1 VARRPRRLP
10 APGLDVVMPAF
21 AMRAF
26 RAVPVLAA
34 FFAAL
39 LACSPAEGPP
49 LGTYRAV
56 VSTDGGDLPF
66 GLELVQED
74 AGLVAYLVNGPERVR
89 ATGVRLEDGNLSIQ
103 MPGYQ
108 NRIEATFKDGRFE
121 GTLYILRPRGVV
133 RELRLVAMPGES
145 WRFFPKPDAAPL
157 DFSGRWALTFR
168 GSDGS
173 ETTGIAEL
181 AQEGHVVTGTVLRQS
196 GDDRYI
202 AGEARGDTLFL
213 SRFDGGTAY
222 LYLARLGSDGVLAGD
237 QFTGGG
243 SQESFSGRRNPSAK
257 LDNPAALT
265 ALKPGVD
272 RLEFSFPDLDGNLQR
287 YPDQRHAGKVV
298 LVTVGGSWCPN
309 CHDEAEFLKEL
320 LASRKARG
328 LEVIQLMFER
338 TTDFAGSAAAARDF
352 ADKFSI
358 DYPVLIA
365 GTVTDDDVLKK
376 LPQVAAFK
384 AYPTLFAIDRKGIV
398 RAIHTGFVG
407 PAAGR
412 YHEEQARELTALIDG
427 LLDEPA

>member
-1 VARRPRRLP
+1 VA
-10 APGLDVVMPAF
+10 A
-21 AMRAF
+21 
-26 RAVPVLAA
+26 
-34 FFAAL
+34 
-39 LACSPAEGPP
+39 
-49 LGTYRAV
+49 
-56 VSTDGGDLPF
+56 TDGGDLPF
-66 GLELVQED
+66 GLELVRED
-74 AGLVAYLVNGPERVR
+74 GGLVAYLVNGPERVR
-89 ATGVRLEDGNLSIQ
+89 ATDVRLEDGNLSIR

-121 GTLYILRPRGVV
+121 GILYILRPRGIV

-157 DFSGRWALTFR
+157 DFSGRWALKFR
-168 GSDGS
+168 NADGG
-173 ETTGIAEL
+173 ETAGIAEL
-181 AQEGHVVTGTVLRQS
+181 VQDGHVVTGTVLRQS

-213 SRFDGGTAY
+213 SRFDGGVAY

-243 SQESFSGRRNPSAK
+243 SQETFSGRRDPGAK
-257 LDNPAALT
+257 LDNPAERT

-272 RLEFSFPDLDGNLQR
+272 RLEFSFPDVDGALQR
-287 YPDQRHAGKVV
+287 YPDDRHSGKVV
-298 LVTVGGSWCPN
+298 LVTIGGSWCPN
-309 CHDEAEFLKEL
+309 CHDEAAFLKEL
-320 LASRKARG
+320 LASRGVRG

-338 TTDFAGSAAAARDF
+338 TTDFDSSAKAARDF

-358 DYPVLIA
+358 DYPVLVA

-376 LPQVAAFK
+376 LPQVARFR
-384 AYPTLFAIDRKGIV
+384 AYPTLFMIDRKGIV
-398 RAIHTGFVG
+398 REIHTGFTG

-412 YHEEQARELTALIDG
+412 YHEEQVREMTALVDG